1 MSDAIIGECV
11 DQIGDTRAHPPTKR
25 NRWGSHGWRLD
36 GYGYNGDYSEY
47 EAEVLGPLNMKAGQG
62 PLWLPFEFREEEGGY
77 QISKNDEW
85 NSPTAYHFHNFFMSG
100 EELRFKYSTYGHAD
114 PDAQDKTLR
123 DLHGDGDVL
132 LAVACAHG
140 NHTFKG
146 DNAESSFGSIPGS
159 ARPIYYM
166 NEEARRARHSVWQDI
181 VREDE
186 AKYRS

>member
-1 MSDAIIGECV
+1 M
-11 DQIGDTRAHPPTKR
+11 
-25 NRWGSHGWRLD
+25 N
-36 GYGYNGDYSEY
+36 GYGKDWDYSEY
-47 EAEVLGPLNMKAGQG
+47 EAEVLQPLNITGQG

-85 NSPTAYHFHNFFMSG
+85 NSPTAYHFHNFFMSD
-100 EELRFKYSTYGHAD
+100 EVVRFKYSTYGHPD
-114 PDAQDKTLR
+114 PKAQDKSLR
-123 DLHGDGDVL
+123 DLHEDVM
-132 LAVACAHG
+132 LAVECAHG

-146 DNAESSFGSIPGS
+146 EKAESSFGSIPGS

-186 AKYRS
+186 AKYGS

>member
-11 DQIGDTRAHPPTKR
+11 DQIGDIRAHPPTKR

-47 EAEVLGPLNMKAGQG
+47 EAEVLGPLNMKGQG

-77 QISKNDEW
+77 QISKNDKW
-85 NSPTAYHFHNFFMSG
+85 NSPTAYHFHNFFMSD
-100 EELRFKYSTYGHAD
+100 EEFRFKYSTYGHAD
-114 PDAQDKTLR
+114 PKAQNKTLMK
-123 DLHGDGDVL
+123 LHGDGDTLV
-132 LAVACAHG
+132 AVACAHG
-140 NHTFKG
+140 IHTKYS
-146 DNAESSFGSIPGS
+146 EKSFGSIKGS

-181 VREDE
+181 VREDD
-186 AKYRS
+186 AKYGS

>member
-47 EAEVLGPLNMKAGQG
+47 EAEVLGPLNMKGQG

-114 PDAQDKTLR
+114 LDAQNKTLMK
-123 DLHGDGDVL
+123 LHGDTL

-140 NHTFKG
+140 IHTKHS
-146 DNAESSFGSIPGS
+146 EKSFGSIKGS

-166 NEEARRARHSVWQDI
+166 NEEAHRARHGVWQDI
-181 VREDE
+181 VREDYV
-186 AKYRS
+186 KYGS